1 MNLNARRG
9 GPMLRLG
16 GARVASCLDVVRE
29 GSNERNLRNI
39 WRVLADLLLTRV
51 SGRREQALAGSTI
64 SIPGFSGRDFAKI
77 PGSRDFRDR
86 D

>member
-1 MNLNARRG
+1 MLCTDSKEGVFGQQCCAFEDLVFKAG
-9 GPMLRLG
+9 GKSAG
-16 GARVASCLDVVRE
+16 
-29 GSNERNLRNI
+29 
-39 WRVLADLLLTRV
+39 
-51 SGRREQALAGSTI
+51 QALAGSTI

>member
-1 MNLNARRG
+1 MWLLAAAA
-9 GPMLRLG
+9 P
-16 GARVASCLDVVRE
+16 RE
-29 GSNERNLRNI
+29 LKKYRNLRPKL
-39 WRVLADLLLTRV
+39 VLVLGLLHLPL
-51 SGRREQALAGSTI
+51 GEGDDGGAGGGLDQALAGSTI

>member
-1 MNLNARRG
+1 MGKANSDFEEKLLNFEG
-9 GPMLRLG
+9 NTFKLTFQCVLG
-16 GARVASCLDVVRE
+16 LCD
-29 GSNERNLRNI
+29 
-39 WRVLADLLLTRV
+39 D
-51 SGRREQALAGSTI
+51 QALAGSTI